1 MTLSGYFFRAFFTLL
16 LTVSFSENATASGFD
31 LTPEELAFIE
41 QGQREQSFLVSMK
54 NKEAFHETKDCQK
67 NKRQYDIFPLRIFI
81 AIFII

>member
-1 MTLSGYFFRAFFTLL
+1 MLL
-16 LTVSFSENATASGFD
+16 QNNKNILNQN
-31 LTPEELAFIE
+31 E

-81 AIFII
+81 AIFIFLQNVLNHRIQSCEFKS

>member
-1 MTLSGYFFRAFFTLL
+1 MLL
-16 LTVSFSENATASGFD
+16 QNNKNILNQNK
-31 LTPEELAFIE
+31 

-81 AIFII
+81 AIFIFLQNVLNHRIQSCEFKS

>member
-1 MTLSGYFFRAFFTLL
+1 LL
-16 LTVSFSENATASGFD
+16 LQNNKNI
-31 LTPEELAFIE
+31 LNQNE

-81 AIFII
+81 AIFIFLQNVLNHRIQSCDFKS